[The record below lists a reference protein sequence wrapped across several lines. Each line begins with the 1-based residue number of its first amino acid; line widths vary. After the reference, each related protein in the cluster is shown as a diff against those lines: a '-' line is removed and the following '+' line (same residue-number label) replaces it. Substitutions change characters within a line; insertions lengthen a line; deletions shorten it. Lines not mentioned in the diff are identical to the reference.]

1 MLKWVKN
8 ILNKGLIIMY
18 KKTFLFLSTLLIV
31 GCSSKQDE
39 CGVKEHSDFA
49 QLFTKDEIYDKSL
62 KNTHKAQLIAS
73 FETKAL
79 LTATYLNPVFAQR
92 NCKKR
97 FTNKMRD
104 AEYFFIGVFIT
115 NSKSS
120 EFNTKGYR
128 LTLNG
133 KQPSDIELL
142 DKDDPLRYEMPMMNN
157 WSTYYKVKFPIVM
170 GNELKLIFENGR
182 FGKDILSYSKGE
194 KSLFPSLLNSSK

>member
-18 KKTFLFLSTLLIV
+18 KKIFLLLSTLVMV
-31 GCSSKQDE
+31 GCSTKQDK
-39 CGVKEHSDFA
+39 CGVKEHSDFG

-79 LTATYLNPVFAQR
+79 LTATYLNPVFSQR
-92 NCKKR
+92 KCKER
-97 FTNKMRD
+97 FTHQMKD

-133 KQPSDIELL
+133 QEPIDIQLL

-157 WSTYYKVKFPIVM
+157 WSTYYKVKFSIIK
-170 GNELKLIFENGR
+170 GKELNLTFENDR
-182 FGKDILSYSKGE
+182 FGKDVLNYSKGE
-194 KSLFPSLLNSSK
+194 TPLFAPLAGSNK